1 MNDVS
6 DVLHASTIL
15 IYAPLAGNLFL
26 ALVAGGYAF
35 MRRPLPSWFW
45 SVTLL
50 VIAVLALQVL
60 AGLVLLAGGV
70 RPQRGLHVM
79 YGALVA
85 ATAVVQYGLRPGGF
99 LRRRYSEFEKSEAR
113 TLALICLTQF
123 ALIARGWMTGT

>member
-1 MNDVS
+1 
-6 DVLHASTIL
+6 
-15 IYAPLAGNLFL
+15 
-26 ALVAGGYAF
+26 
-35 MRRPLPSWFW
+35 
-45 SVTLL
+45 
-50 VIAVLALQVL
+50 
-60 AGLVLLAGGV
+60 
-70 RPQRGLHVM
+70 M